1 MVVEA
6 RSRLAF
12 KKTGNEEGFINLS
25 TFEISKNSS
34 SSENSISIDS
44 LNVLIE
50 EKDMN
55 LIYSD
60 KEVFYS
66 INFKL

>member
-12 KKTGNEEGFINLS
+12 KKTRNEEGFINLS